1 MTITIKN
8 IATIHAEGTRNHGNC
23 KEVFCKTTGKF
34 YTSLSDAA
42 HSVKGSVGT
51 MSCAMKHRN
60 GVYKGMKWCYVA
72 DIEAH
77 LDDIAT
83 DIRENLEKVMVYD
96 ALMTIKEKVKKEEAI
111 RAEHEAKI
119 ADIRQQIEE
128 LQNELMHEMV
138 LSTEAEA
145 RISTLKETF
154 WEMDSIFRKVRCIST
169 RYETPEQLVVGN
181 DYYIKTTTIEYQD
194 GTEYVEVYRDPL
206 GTEFVGRLCLYH
218 FSDMPFCDRI

>member
-8 IATIHAEGTRNHGNC
+8 TAIINAEGIHTHGNR

-60 GVYKGMKWCYVA
+60 GVYKGMKWCYVS

-83 DIRENLEKVMVYD
+83 DIRENLEKVMAYD
-96 ALMTIKEKVKKEEAI
+96 ALMAKKEEIKKEEANLAKHNEAI
-111 RAEHEAKI
+111 ESLRWQIDAINSLLLHE
-119 ADIRQQIEE
+119 IELASE
-128 LQNELMHEMV
+128 A
-138 LSTEAEA
+138 TE
-145 RISTLKETF
+145 RINTLKEEF
-154 WEMDSIFRKVRCIST
+154 WA
-169 RYETPEQLVVGN
+169 
-181 DYYIKTTTIEYQD
+181 
-194 GTEYVEVYRDPL
+194 
-206 GTEFVGRLCLYH
+206 
-218 FSDMPFCDRI
+218 

>member
-8 IATIHAEGTRNHGNC
+8 RAIINAEGTHSNGHC

-51 MSCAMKHRN
+51 MSCAMKHKN

-83 DIRENLEKVMVYD
+83 DIRENLEKVMAYD
-96 ALMTIKEKVKKEEAI
+96 ALMAKREAI
-111 RAEHEAKI
+111 KREEEIRDKHEANIENLRK
-119 ADIRQQIEE
+119 QIDE
-128 LQNELMHEMV
+128 LQNELLAEMFIV
-138 LSTEAEA
+138 SDVNE
-145 RISTLKETF
+145 RINTLKEEF
-154 WEMDSIFRKVRCIST
+154 WR
-169 RYETPEQLVVGN
+169 
-181 DYYIKTTTIEYQD
+181 
-194 GTEYVEVYRDPL
+194 
-206 GTEFVGRLCLYH
+206 
-218 FSDMPFCDRI
+218 